1 MLQIISLQINVFKN
15 TNKDCHSCLDMFVFA
30 GMHLK
35 VLYFL
40 LGSILNVR
48 ITVSGVVSKIEV
60 SKIYVI

>member
-1 MLQIISLQINVFKN
+1 
-15 TNKDCHSCLDMFVFA
+15 MFMFA

-40 LGSILNVR
+40 LVSILNVR
-48 ITVSGVVSKIEV
+48 ITVNGVVSQIEV

>member
-1 MLQIISLQINVFKN
+1 
-15 TNKDCHSCLDMFVFA
+15 MFMFA

-48 ITVSGVVSKIEV
+48 ITVNGVVSKIEV